1 MEIISF
7 AKKYI
12 GVGKQVFFHPLLFYI
27 YRKSINNA
35 NKMGRKPIWVTEK
48 TAMGEI
54 WRKTGERGILITSY
68 KRLKKRL

>member
-12 GVGKQVFFHPLLFYI
+12 GVGKPVFFHPLLFYI

-48 TAMGEI
+48 YREPQ
-54 WRKTGERGILITSY
+54 
-68 KRLKKRL
+68 

>member
-12 GVGKQVFFHPLLFYI
+12 GVGKPVFFHPLLFYI
-27 YRKSINNA
+27 YRKSITNA

-48 TAMGEI
+48 TAYLNLFEI
-54 WRKTGERGILITSY
+54 NLDTNQD
-68 KRLKKRL
+68 

>member
-12 GVGKQVFFHPLLFYI
+12 GVGKPVFFHPLLFCI

-48 TAMGEI
+48 I
-54 WRKTGERGILITSY
+54 KQHISIFSRLILIVIKINNLY
-68 KRLKKRL
+68 KT